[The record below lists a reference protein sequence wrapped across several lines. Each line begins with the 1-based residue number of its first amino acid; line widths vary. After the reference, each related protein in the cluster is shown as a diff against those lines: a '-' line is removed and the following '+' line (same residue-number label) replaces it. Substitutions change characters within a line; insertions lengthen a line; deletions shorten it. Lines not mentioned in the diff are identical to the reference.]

1 MSRPGPA
8 ALPLD
13 AINRPVG
20 RSLTEKH
27 AMAFIEIKNLFKHFK
42 KVVAIDHIDLEVKEG
57 EMLTLLGPSGCGKT
71 TTLRCIAGLEKPD
84 EGDIVIDGKSMLAA
98 GFVPPSKR
106 GIGMVFQNYAV
117 WPHMKVFNNVVY
129 GMKLQGVAKQEIAER
144 ARQVLELVGLKGLE
158 DRYPAQLSGGQ
169 QQRVALGRALV
180 RNPKVMLLDEPLSN
194 LDAKLREKM
203 RFEIKSLVRR
213 MGITSV
219 YVTHDQAEAMVI
231 SDRIAVMES
240 GQVVQVGTPEDIYRK
255 PANRFVADFIGTMN
269 FIPGEI
275 VEVEAESERAVVRT
289 EFNADMLCT
298 ATDIRSA
305 SPGQKVNASIRPE
318 DVEVFTEPPSNRQNL
333 FKGTIAH
340 KAYLGNFL
348 YFFVNINNTMI
359 RAQVPHYLPQEEGQE
374 LYLFLNPEKSM
385 LLF

>member
-1 MSRPGPA
+1 
-8 ALPLD
+8 
-13 AINRPVG
+13 
-20 RSLTEKH
+20 
-27 AMAFIEIKNLFKHFK
+27 
-42 KVVAIDHIDLEVKEG
+42 
-57 EMLTLLGPSGCGKT
+57 
-71 TTLRCIAGLEKPD
+71 
-84 EGDIVIDGKSMLAA
+84 
-98 GFVPPSKR
+98 
-106 GIGMVFQNYAV
+106 
-117 WPHMKVFNNVVY
+117 
-129 GMKLQGVAKQEIAER
+129 
-144 ARQVLELVGLKGLE
+144 
-158 DRYPAQLSGGQ
+158 
-169 QQRVALGRALV
+169 
-180 RNPKVMLLDEPLSN
+180 
-194 LDAKLREKM
+194 M

-219 YVTHDQAEAMVI
+219 YVTHDQAEARVI

>member
-1 MSRPGPA
+1 
-8 ALPLD
+8 
-13 AINRPVG
+13 
-20 RSLTEKH
+20 
-27 AMAFIEIKNLFKHFK
+27 MAFIEIQNLFKRFK
-42 KVVAIDHIDLEVKEG
+42 KVVAINHIQLEVQKG

-71 TTLRCIAGLEKPD
+71 TTLRCIAGLERPE
-84 EGDIVIDGKSMLAA
+84 EGDIIIDGKPMLSQ

-129 GMKLQGVAKQEIAER
+129 GLKLQKISRKQIRDR
-144 ARQVLELVGLKGLE
+144 AYQVLEMVGLNGLE
-158 DRYPAQLSGGQ
+158 DRYPSQLSGGQ
-169 QQRVALGRALV
+169 QQRVALARALV
-180 RNPKVMLLDEPLSN
+180 RNPKVLLLDEPLSN

-231 SDRIAVMES
+231 SDRIAVME
-240 GQVVQVGTPEDIYRK
+240 GGNVVQLGTAQEIYIK

-269 FIPGEI
+269 FMAGEI
-275 VEVEAESERAVVRT
+275 VEVLPETNEVHVRT
-289 EFNADMLCT
+289 EFSDKLVCMT
-298 ATDIRSA
+298 PDGTPVA
-305 SPGQKVNASIRPE
+305 SGSQVYASIRPE
-318 DVEVFTEPPSNRQNL
+318 DVEVFTEPPQTTANV

-348 YFFVNINNTMI
+348 FFFINVNDTMI
-359 RAQVPHYLPQEEGQE
+359 RVQVPHHLPQEEGQE
-374 LYLFLNPEKSM
+374 LYLFLNPQKCTV
-385 LLF
+385 LI